1 MLRTTALALVLA
13 RTHAFVTPISH
24 VPAAPR
30 TSLRAVPETLSALQ
44 HTLPTSLTAFADQG
58 GNLAGKFFMGSL
70 PPYVLFLYFLNYE
83 KNNAPPLVRFGFA
96 YLLLFVLA
104 TIPTGIISKT
114 TWGVS
119 LADADWLHGGAE
131 ALLTVTNIMLLLG
144 FRNALKNDVE
154 GSDAEWARLA
164 SAACAVAA
172 TILIATGVPL
182 FHFEAHEPFL
192 GGLGALG
199 IGQDIEPVNALSI
212 PTWIV
217 HFSSVC
223 EFILAMKLATVYAK
237 QTGDE
242 KWNGV
247 AWGMLPS
254 HASGVCACTYHLFY
268 NQAALS
274 WLVTAQAGLTF
285 LGNTTLFI
293 AALRL
298 ALANGWTLSDAIPKS
313 LDDVNPTTGD
323 YKLDVARVEPV
334 QDLTPDLVLTGE
346 IIAVAVG
353 AAYLTKYG
361 SLVALPIL
369 TQPNS
374 ILAALILLAV
384 PATVAYTILP
394 RPAFASG
401 VGEFEGFSLP
411 SFGGDGENAIT
422 YDDVKKF
429 GVSGTIAYVLT
440 ELAFWAVAFPVAAA
454 LFTQANGHAPDL
466 FNSGEERA
474 AVIASIFVGAN
485 VARLAV
491 PLRFGVA
498 LAAAPWVD
506 ENIVQRFGGDS
517 VDVEA
522 VVEEVEEPVAEEPG
536 GFSMPELPK
545 FKNPFE

>member
-1 MLRTTALALVLA
+1 MLRVATALVLSRCA
-13 RTHAFVTPISH
+13 SAFVTPVSH
-24 VPAAPR
+24 VAPSKPR
-30 TSLRAVPETLSALQ
+30 TVIQAVPETITALQ
-44 HTLPTSLTAFADQG
+44 DLPTSLTAFADQG

-164 SAACAVAA
+164 SAACAIAA

-323 YKLDVARVEPV
+323 YKLDIERVEPV
-334 QDLTPDLVLTGE
+334 SDLTPDLVLTGE
-346 IIAVAVG
+346 IVAVAVG

-401 VGEFEGFSLP
+401 MGEFEGFSLP

-466 FNSGEERA
+466 FNSGEDRA

-522 VVEEVEEPVAEEPG
+522 VVEEEPVAVEEEK
-536 GFSMPELPK
+536 GFSMPELPT

>member
-1 MLRTTALALVLA
+1 MLRVAIALALSRCA
-13 RTHAFVTPISH
+13 SAFVTPISH

-44 HTLPTSLTAFADQG
+44 DLPTTLTAFADQG

-144 FRNALKNDVE
+144 FRNALKNDVD

-164 SAACAVAA
+164 SAACAIAA

-199 IGQDIEPVNALSI
+199 IGQDVEPVNALSI

-237 QTGDE
+237 QSGDE

-323 YKLDVARVEPV
+323 YKLDVQRVEPV
-334 QDLTPDLVLTGE
+334 ADLTPDLVLTGE
-346 IIAVAVG
+346 IVAVAVG

-466 FNSGEERA
+466 FNSGEDRA

-522 VVEEVEEPVAEEPG
+522 VVEEEPVAVEKET
-536 GFSMPELPK
+536 GFSMPELPT

>member
-1 MLRTTALALVLA
+1 MLRVATALALSRCA
-13 RTHAFVTPISH
+13 NAFVTPISH
-24 VPAAPR
+24 VAPATPTR
-30 TSLRAVPETLSALQ
+30 MQAVPETITALQ
-44 HTLPTSLTAFADQG
+44 DLPTSLTAFADQG

-144 FRNALKNDVE
+144 FRNALKNDVD

-164 SAACAVAA
+164 SAACAIAA

-199 IGQDIEPVNALSI
+199 IGSDIEPVNALSI

-323 YKLDVARVEPV
+323 YKLDIERVEPV
-334 QDLTPDLVLTGE
+334 SDLTPDLVLTGE

-401 VGEFEGFSLP
+401 LGEFEGFSLP

-466 FNSGEERA
+466 FNSGEDRA

-522 VVEEVEEPVAEEPG
+522 VVEEEPVAVEKET
-536 GFSMPELPK
+536 GFSMPELPT

>member
-1 MLRTTALALVLA
+1 M
-13 RTHAFVTPISH
+13 
-24 VPAAPR
+24 
-30 TSLRAVPETLSALQ
+30 
-44 HTLPTSLTAFADQG
+44 
-58 GNLAGKFFMGSL
+58 
-70 PPYVLFLYFLNYE
+70 
-83 KNNAPPLVRFGFA
+83 
-96 YLLLFVLA
+96 
-104 TIPTGIISKT
+104 
-114 TWGVS
+114 
-119 LADADWLHGGAE
+119 
-131 ALLTVTNIMLLLG
+131 
-144 FRNALKNDVE
+144 
-154 GSDAEWARLA
+154 
-164 SAACAVAA
+164 
-172 TILIATGVPL
+172 
-182 FHFEAHEPFL
+182 
-192 GGLGALG
+192 
-199 IGQDIEPVNALSI
+199 
-212 PTWIV
+212 
-217 HFSSVC
+217 
-223 EFILAMKLATVYAK
+223 
-237 QTGDE
+237 
-242 KWNGV
+242 
-247 AWGMLPS
+247 
-254 HASGVCACTYHLFY
+254 
-268 NQAALS
+268 
-274 WLVTAQAGLTF
+274 
-285 LGNTTLFI
+285 
-293 AALRL
+293 
-298 ALANGWTLSDAIPKS
+298 
-313 LDDVNPTTGD
+313 
-323 YKLDVARVEPV
+323 
-334 QDLTPDLVLTGE
+334 
-346 IIAVAVG
+346 G

-401 VGEFEGFSLP
+401 IGEFEGFSLP

-466 FNSGEERA
+466 FNSGEDRA

-522 VVEEVEEPVAEEPG
+522 VVEEEPVAEEP

>member
-1 MLRTTALALVLA
+1 MLRVATALALSRCA
-13 RTHAFVTPISH
+13 SAFVTPVSH
-24 VPAAPR
+24 VAPSKPR
-30 TSLRAVPETLSALQ
+30 TVIQAVPETITALQ
-44 HTLPTSLTAFADQG
+44 DLPTSLTAFADQG

-164 SAACAVAA
+164 SAACAIAA

-323 YKLDVARVEPV
+323 YKLDIERVEPV
-334 QDLTPDLVLTGE
+334 SDLTPDLVLTGE
-346 IIAVAVG
+346 IVAVAVG

-401 VGEFEGFSLP
+401 MGEFEGFSLP

-466 FNSGEERA
+466 FNSGEDRA
-474 AVIASIFVGAN
+474 AVVASIFVGAN

-522 VVEEVEEPVAEEPG
+522 VVEEEPVAVEEEK
-536 GFSMPELPK
+536 GFSMPELPT

>member
-1 MLRTTALALVLA
+1 MLRVATALALSRCA
-13 RTHAFVTPISH
+13 SAFVTPVSH
-24 VPAAPR
+24 VAPSKPR
-30 TSLRAVPETLSALQ
+30 TVIQAVPETLSALQ
-44 HTLPTSLTAFADQG
+44 DLPTSLTAFADQG

-144 FRNALKNDVE
+144 FRNALKNDVD

-164 SAACAVAA
+164 SAACAIAA

-323 YKLDVARVEPV
+323 YKLDIERVEPV
-334 QDLTPDLVLTGE
+334 SDLTPDLVLTGE
-346 IIAVAVG
+346 IVAVAVG

-466 FNSGEERA
+466 FNSGEDRA

-522 VVEEVEEPVAEEPG
+522 VVEEVAEEPVVEEP

>member
-1 MLRTTALALVLA
+1 
-13 RTHAFVTPISH
+13 
-24 VPAAPR
+24 
-30 TSLRAVPETLSALQ
+30 
-44 HTLPTSLTAFADQG
+44 
-58 GNLAGKFFMGSL
+58 
-70 PPYVLFLYFLNYE
+70 
-83 KNNAPPLVRFGFA
+83 
-96 YLLLFVLA
+96 
-104 TIPTGIISKT
+104 
-114 TWGVS
+114 
-119 LADADWLHGGAE
+119 
-131 ALLTVTNIMLLLG
+131 LLG
-144 FRNALKNDVE
+144 FRNALKNDAD

-164 SAACAVAA
+164 SAACAIAA

-298 ALANGWTLSDAIPKS
+298 ALANGWTLQDAIPKS

-323 YKLDVARVEPV
+323 YKLDIQRVEPV

-346 IIAVAVG
+346 IVAVAVG

-374 ILAALILLAV
+374 ILAALILIAI

-401 VGEFEGFSLP
+401 VGEFSLP
-411 SFGGDGENAIT
+411 SFGGGENAIT

-466 FNSGEERA
+466 FNSGEDRA

-522 VVEEVEEPVAEEPG
+522 VVEEVVEEEK
-536 GFSMPELPK
+536 GFSLPK

>member
-1 MLRTTALALVLA
+1 MLRTALALVLA
-13 RTHAFVTPISH
+13 RSTHAFVTPVSH
-24 VPAAPR
+24 VAPAAVSRVAPAAPR
-30 TSLRAVPETLSALQ
+30 TVIQAVPETLSALQ
-44 HTLPTSLTAFADQG
+44 DLPTTLTAFADQG

-144 FRNALKNDVE
+144 FRNALKNDAD

-164 SAACAVAA
+164 SAACAIAA

-323 YKLDVARVEPV
+323 YKLDIQRVEPV
-334 QDLTPDLVLTGE
+334 SDLTPDLVLTGE
-346 IIAVAVG
+346 IVAVAVG

-394 RPAFASG
+394 RPAFASN

-411 SFGGDGENAIT
+411 SFGGGDNAIT

-466 FNSGEERA
+466 FNSGEDRA

-522 VVEEVEEPVAEEPG
+522 VVEEVVEEEK
-536 GFSMPELPK
+536 GFSLPK